1 MPDGELLVAGHH
13 GSQYAPSQALLETF
27 TPETAVISVGKNNS
41 YGHPAQAVLDRL
53 AAAGASVYRT
63 DQMGTVTISIE

>member
-1 MPDGELLVAGHH
+1 MV
-13 GSQYAPSQALLETF
+13 
-27 TPETAVISVGKNNS
+27 V
-41 YGHPAQAVLDRL
+41 AQAVLDRL